1 MNKKENTQDFSL
13 EDILQEF
20 VDMYRQSIGI
30 RKAHLVTV
38 SEPSERLLQRL
49 RALVKQKMGCD
60 VIIQVEVDPDIIGGF
75 VFDIDEYLMDASIKH
90 QLELIREQ
98 FIERNRRII

>member
-1 MNKKENTQDFSL
+1 M
-13 EDILQEF
+13 QEF
-20 VDMYRQSIGI
+20 WFKHADNDTYMVQFYRGDDPE
-30 RKAHLVTV
+30 VTV
-38 SEPSERLLQRL
+38 PSSWY
-49 RALVKQKMGCD
+49 GCD
-60 VIIQVEVDPDIIGGF
+60 VTVLMDDIFKGHAEITKVNLPDTLTDIGGF

>member
-1 MNKKENTQDFSL
+1 
-13 EDILQEF
+13 
-20 VDMYRQSIGI
+20 
-30 RKAHLVTV
+30 
-38 SEPSERLLQRL
+38 
-49 RALVKQKMGCD
+49 MGCD